1 MFPSSHSTV
10 QSCMIKKVSKEGGN
24 FNAIYMINLKYL
36 GFFFFLMNQLL
47 IYLVCFGRITV
58 MTLVLVYFPHCE
70 SRPDVRHKYRSHAN
84 SLTVQF

>member
-1 MFPSSHSTV
+1 
-10 QSCMIKKVSKEGGN
+10 
-24 FNAIYMINLKYL
+24 
-36 GFFFFLMNQLL
+36 MNQLL